1 MASDNE
7 IMVLIYETV
16 QKQLNQIKDSRVI
29 IQSLANRTAEM
40 ESALKAI
47 SEETQAVTRRLAA
60 IEENV
65 AALTERTTESV
76 DRVNDTDSRLRN
88 TVDAMR
94 NTLDNVTNPSI
105 SLISGNSTD
114 MKAAV
119 RELGNAHRDIMDRFE
134 GYEIR
139 LLRLEDS
146 IDKLF
151 KRQVLIAQPEPV
163 PEPVQEQE
171 DE

>member
-16 QKQLNQIKDSRVI
+16 QKQLNQIKDSRVM

-40 ESALKAI
+40 ESAVKAI
-47 SEETQAVTRRLAA
+47 SEETQAVTMRLAA
-60 IEENV
+60 LEESV
-65 AALTERTTESV
+65 AALTDKTVTSV
-76 DRVNDTDSRLRN
+76 DRVNDTDDKLRS

-94 NTLDNVTNPSI
+94 NTIDKVTNPSI
-105 SLISGNSTD
+105 SLISSNNSA
-114 MKAAV
+114 MKESV
-119 RELGNAHRDIMDRFE
+119 RELAGAHRDIMDRFE

-139 LLRLEDS
+139 MLKLEDN

-151 KRQVLIAQPEPV
+151 KRQVLIAQPEPK
-163 PEPVQEQE
+163 QESE

>member
-7 IMVLIYETV
+7 VMVLIYETV
-16 QKQLNQIKDSRVI
+16 QKQLNQIKDSRVM

-40 ESALKAI
+40 ESAVKAI

-60 IEENV
+60 LEETV
-65 AALTERTTESV
+65 AALTDKTVASV
-76 DRVNDTDSRLRN
+76 DRVNDTDERLCS

-94 NTLDNVTNPSI
+94 NTLDKVTNPSI
-105 SLISGNSTD
+105 SLISGNSSV
-114 MKAAV
+114 MKESV
-119 RELGNAHRDIMDRFE
+119 RELGNVHRDIMDRFE

-139 LLRLEDS
+139 MLKLEDN

-151 KRQVLIAQPEPV
+151 KRQVLIAQPESGQ
-163 PEPVQEQE
+163 EPE